1 MSDFLTP
8 TQAVEVLNDAFKD
21 IIGCEIELVDFDNL
35 ILLTITGCSTVE
47 ITRSR
52 YSKRKKLEETI
63 AHLKRSLAEG

>member
-1 MSDFLTP
+1 MSDVLTA
-8 TQAVEVLNDAFKD
+8 TQAVEVLKDAFKD
-21 IIGCEIELVDFDNL
+21 IGCVVELDDFDNL

-63 AHLKRSLAEG
+63 AYLKRSLE

>member
-1 MSDFLTP
+1 MSDVLTA

-21 IIGCEIELVDFDNL
+21 IGCEIELVDFDNL

-63 AHLKRSLAEG
+63 AHLKRSLE